1 MHVQIEGVF
10 SLGWSPCF
18 PAILPVAV
26 DGLALLPAGFEYVFD
41 ANFSADLTIMEE
53 GTELL
58 KRLRKKWGLELP
70 AEPGGQTK
78 VVS

>member
-1 MHVQIEGVF
+1 M
-10 SLGWSPCF
+10 P
-18 PAILPVAV
+18 
-26 DGLALLPAGFEYVFD
+26 PAGFDYVFD
-41 ANFSADLTIMEE
+41 VNFSADLTIMEE